1 MSRRGQENRIFVS
14 DSSEDFDRI
23 EVLTTS
29 TSSSRSE
36 LFTQPGGSQ
45 NLLTSIVSGQQLRVF
60 GTANSSDDNKSKL
73 SDCGGSREGTEEQCG
88 DESIELI
95 GHFGGLKHP
104 RRATS
109 PMAVLAGSFSRGA
122 TPTNMVRRWSQALTR
137 FDRDKHSIR
146 EKTIYR
152 MASRKF
158 FEVDGKL
165 LSTSGVDAEN
175 EVELLAQEI
184 EQHDGLMQD
193 TALSHQHRLETLR
206 ALPQPLCVKR
216 LLKRKLAITIEQQTI
231 NKQDCSCCHNFTNTF
246 ISFLLRSWK
255 LIGAISHSCEIWY
268 DELKAIEG
276 HFGCNV
282 SSFFK
287 FLRWLLMLNVL
298 VLLCVFTFITFPQ
311 ILYNAIATE
320 VYLNE
325 TFLAENYTER
335 HSESATGL
343 FTNILTGEGWLQNS
357 LIFYSGYSNATFRLH
372 PALSQYS
379 LPQSYFM
386 TMLVLYLLIFIVIST
401 KMARV
406 YRISF
411 IQAAGG
417 ARGMMTAKTFCV
429 WDFGISNR
437 KAAELKHIAIFAELK
452 AVLNERAVPKRK
464 LTIWWRIWF
473 ICSRVIAHVLVAAI
487 IGGAGIGVWILLK
500 ELDSTDAVAGW
511 RTLSTAGIL
520 NLTMLLMQSV
530 LSWISRMEDYRTPR
544 RTLHIALLRNFMLE
558 AVIISVLVYF
568 LLTKKYSECWETH
581 IGQELYRFIVMDSFI
596 CLIIIPFLCGARAL
610 LSSVYWPWLG
620 GPEFDISQKSLGL
633 VYNQTLLW
641 LGLLFAPLL
650 VAIIVCKMFL
660 KFYINKTLLL
670 HLCKPSC
677 HIWRAAQTQTLF
689 LVFTFVSLLGVIL
702 TLGYIM
708 TQLPMSAQCGPF
720 RESSYM
726 FQIFIDGVLQ
736 LRQNQTLWR
745 LLTLLIRPA
754 AVGIM
759 LVIMSSL
766 VYYLRAK
773 SRARRLMVK
782 LLKEMIYLEAK
793 DKEFLLN
800 RIMNFTK
807 NRDTSLFDKKSLGKG
822 RQQTIQTPPT
832 VEVFVQNEI
841 ATIQSN
847 AAARSDGFILRS
859 RNA

>member
-1 MSRRGQENRIFVS
+1 MSGYGMKNQIYVS

-23 EVLTTS
+23 EVITTS
-29 TSSSRSE
+29 TASSQSD
-36 LFTQPGGSQ
+36 LFTQLEGSQ
-45 NLLTSIVSGQQLRVF
+45 NLLTSIGNGQPLRIFAASASV
-60 GTANSSDDNKSKL
+60 ANDDNKSKK
-73 SDCGGSREGTEEQCG
+73 SDCGGSRDGTDEQCG

-95 GHFGGLKHP
+95 NNFGGHRHHLRP
-104 RRATS
+104 TS
-109 PMAVLAGSFSRGA
+109 PLAVLSGSFSRGA
-122 TPTNMVRRWSQALTR
+122 TPTNMVRRWSQTLAR

-152 MASRKF
+152 MPSRKF

-165 LSTSGVDAEN
+165 LSTNGLDAEN

-216 LLKRKLAITIEQQTI
+216 MLKQKLAITIEQHASE
-231 NKQDCSCCHNFTNTF
+231 KQRCSWCHFFTNAF
-246 ISFLLRSWK
+246 IAFLFRSWK
-255 LIGAISHSCEIWY
+255 LVTFINHNLEIWY
-268 DELKAIEG
+268 DELKTIEG

-282 SSFFK
+282 SSFFN

-298 VLLCVFTFITFPQ
+298 VLVCVFTFITFPQ
-311 ILYNAIATE
+311 VLYNTIATE
-320 VYLNE
+320 EMYLNE
-325 TFLAENYTER
+325 TVLTGNYTGGDGEG
-335 HSESATGL
+335 ESGL
-343 FTNILTGEGWLQNS
+343 IMNVLTGEGYLQNS

-372 PALSQYS
+372 PALNRYS
-379 LPQSYFM
+379 LPHAYFM
-386 TMLVLYLLIFIVIST
+386 TMLVLYLLIFVVIST

-411 IQAAGG
+411 IQAAGS
-417 ARGMMTAKTFCV
+417 ARGMLAPKTFCF

-437 KAAELKHIAIFAELK
+437 KAAELKHMAIFTEFK
-452 AVLNERAVPKRK
+452 AVLNERTETKK
-464 LTIWWRIWF
+464 NLTIWWRIWF
-473 ICSRVIAHVLVAAI
+473 ICSRLIAHVLVAAI
-487 IGGAGIGVWILLK
+487 IGCAGVAVWILLTR
-500 ELDSTDAVAGW
+500 LDSTDTGW

-530 LSWISRMEDYRTPR
+530 LSWISRMEDYRSPR

-568 LLTKKYSECWETH
+568 LLTKEYSQCWETH
-581 IGQELYRFIVMDSFI
+581 IGQELYRFVVMDTFI
-596 CLIIIPFLCGARAL
+596 CLFIIPLICVTRAF
-610 LSSVYWPWLG
+610 LSSIYWPWLG

-670 HLCKPSC
+670 NLCKPSC
-677 HIWRAAQTQTLF
+677 NIWRSAQTQTLY

-720 RESSYM
+720 RESGYM

-736 LRQNQTLWR
+736 LRHNQSLWR

-759 LVIMSSL
+759 LVIMSAL
-766 VYYLRAK
+766 AYYLRAK

-800 RIMNFTK
+800 RIMNLTK
-807 NRDTSLFDKKSLGKG
+807 KPDPSLCDGKSLGRVRK
-822 RQQTIQTPPT
+822 RAIQTAPT
-832 VEVFVQNEI
+832 EIFVQNEI
-841 ATIQSN
+841 SVL
-847 AAARSDGFILRS
+847 D
-859 RNA
+859 RNATT